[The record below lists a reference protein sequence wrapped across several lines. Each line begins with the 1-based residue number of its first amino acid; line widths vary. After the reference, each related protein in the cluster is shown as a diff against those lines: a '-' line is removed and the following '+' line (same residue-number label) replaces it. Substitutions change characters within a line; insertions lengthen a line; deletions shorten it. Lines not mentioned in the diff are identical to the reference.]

1 MPSITELPSPIFPV
15 AEEAPRQNTTCKSK
29 ASGKSKACAKSKA
42 RDTRGKKKKISETL
56 RDMGMGAEE
65 EIYKCIVCGVIAD
78 SPDDALHKRRYGEV
92 GNRWLGCDV
101 DKCPTWG
108 HAICV
113 GCSSVTQSGARAYNF
128 VCDLHDKA

>member
-15 AEEAPRQNTTCKSK
+15 AEEAPRQNTRGKSK

-78 SPDDALHKRRYGEV
+78 SPDDALH
-92 GNRWLGCDV
+92 
-101 DKCPTWG
+101 
-108 HAICV
+108 
-113 GCSSVTQSGARAYNF
+113 
-128 VCDLHDKA
+128 